1 MADASQQAPAPRS
14 PEMIRSSI
22 EETRR
27 ELTFSV
33 NDLRSKWDELTDW
46 RGHLRKNRNAA
57 LIGAAVAGFVIG
69 GGVAA
74 TISIITGRD

>member
-1 MADASQQAPAPRS
+1 VARGES
-14 PEMIRSSI
+14 PEMIRASI
-22 EETRR
+22 QETRR

-33 NDLRSKWDELTDW
+33 NDLRSKVNEITNW
-46 RGHLRKNRNAA
+46 RGQLVRNRKAA

-74 TISIITGRD
+74 TVSLISGRR

>member
-1 MADASQQAPAPRS
+1 MASGGTRS
-14 PEMIRSSI
+14 PEMIRQSI

-27 ELTFSV
+27 ELAFSV
-33 NDLRSKWDELTDW
+33 NDLRSKMAEVSDW
-46 RGHLRKNRNAA
+46 RGQLRRNRKAA

-74 TISIITGRD
+74 TLAIVTGRR

>member
-1 MADASQQAPAPRS
+1 MAAPDTRS
-14 PEMIRSSI
+14 PEMIRQSI

-27 ELTFSV
+27 ELAFSV
-33 NDLRSKWDELTDW
+33 NDLRSKVAEITDW
-46 RGHLRKNRNAA
+46 RGQLRRNRKAA

-74 TISIITGRD
+74 TISLLSGRR

>member
-1 MADASQQAPAPRS
+1 MAERS
-14 PEMIRSSI
+14 PAEIRSSL

-33 NDLRSKWDELTDW
+33 NDLRSKVTTLTDW
-46 RGHLRKNRNAA
+46 RRQLSRNRQSA

-74 TISIITGRD
+74 TVSLIRRR